1 VRAGVTYPRP
11 VHQVRQAVGRASTA
25 GRVAALVL
33 LLAGL
38 LGMHG
43 FADLVGPSTTDGH
56 RTEHVAGAMH
66 DHGAPASQAETT
78 SAVGSGGG
86 THGHPDLVHD
96 LLMGCVLA
104 LVGVAAVALLRRAPH
119 SGASAG
125 AWSDPQVGRLAAA
138 LPPPP
143 GPPLRLTLCVQR
155 V

>member
-1 VRAGVTYPRP
+1 VQ
-11 VHQVRQAVGRASTA
+11 QVRQAVGRASTA

-43 FADLVGPSTTDGH
+43 FADLVGPSTTAGH
-56 RTEHVAGAMH
+56 QTEHVAGATH
-66 DHGAPASQAETT
+66 DHSAPASQVATT
-78 SAVGSGGG
+78 AAVGSGGG
-86 THGHPDLVHD
+86 THGHPDLAHD

-104 LVGVAAVALLRRAPH
+104 LVGVAAVALLGRAPH
-119 SGASAG
+119 SGTPAG
-125 AWSDPQVGRLAAA
+125 AWSDPRVRRLAAA
-138 LPPPP
+138 LPPPPP